1 MQPVEIAAVHGNK
14 SFICHII
21 ERDKVQKWAYG
32 AVSLNML
39 LIRDFDTYKTLVC
52 DRNPKLDAEDQPEK
66 MSYLQYVYKQVLAQ
80 TRARLSVEPNV
91 LDLLVEHQHK
101 SLLTT
106 LPLVQGLLD
115 HKWNAFARQLLKSW
129 GIITFLIFVIFE
141 INVYSSASQK
151 AEAAFTTLEQVRA
164 LFEVSHVSNTAVSVT
179 NLICNCVVNNDF
191 LVSNRTRNPPV

>member
-1 MQPVEIAAVHGNK
+1 M
-14 SFICHII
+14 
-21 ERDKVQKWAYG
+21 
-32 AVSLNML
+32 NML
-39 LIRDFDTYKTLVC
+39 LVRDFDTYKTLVC
-52 DRNPKLDAEDQPEK
+52 DRNPTLDSEDQPEK
-66 MSYLQYVYKQVLAQ
+66 LSYLQYVYKQVLAQ

-115 HKWNAFARQLLKSW
+115 HKWNMFARQLLKSW

-151 AEAAFTTLEQVRA
+151 AEAAFTMLELVRVF
-164 LFEVSHVSNTAVSVT
+164 FEVSHVSDTVVSGT
-179 NLICNCVVNNDF
+179 NFICNCVIDNDF
-191 LVSNRTRNPPV
+191 LVSNRTRNPSV